1 MLLCAQE
8 TTDTSVKDNTMPSY
22 VQLWYTIGILAR
34 SILSI
39 DNLLAPTNHDVVC
52 EVFGPE
58 VMPNTSKIA
67 CAGFIRIIGVH
78 AGGGRLQYRSS
89 KSAVSMASHNCFA
102 RHITVSLASERCHA

>member
-1 MLLCAQE
+1 
-8 TTDTSVKDNTMPSY
+8 MPSY
-22 VQLWYTIGILAR
+22 VQLWYTIGILSR
-34 SILSI
+34 SILSM

-58 VMPNTSKIA
+58 VMPNTSEIA
-67 CAGFIRIIGVH
+67 CAGFIRIIRVH

-89 KSAVSMASHNCFA
+89 KSAVSMATHDCFA

>member
-8 TTDTSVKDNTMPSY
+8 TTETCVKYNTMPSY
-22 VQLWYTIGILAR
+22 VQLWYTIGNLSR
-34 SILSI
+34 SILSV

-58 VMPNTSKIA
+58 VVANTSKIA
-67 CAGFIRIIGVH
+67 CARFIRIIRVH

-89 KSAVSMASHNCFA
+89 KSAVSMANQDCFA